1 MIPIRSN
8 TVRNKTKYKTQI
20 RDEKNI
26 KRAEYVL
33 DRIKLID
40 VILDNQSAPD
50 VDLITALENFIAS
63 SKPYNH
69 EEDSSLRGC
78 GVEKPSPDKFAK
90 LKDTNCST
98 LSEEA
103 ELIESIF
110 NKRELAYLVVS
121 SKKQLIELQK
131 VLKEIYKVI
140 KERDDE

>member
-40 VILDNQSAPD
+40 VVLDNQSVPD

-78 GVEKPSPDKFAK
+78 GVEKPSPDKNAK
-90 LKDTNCST
+90 
-98 LSEEA
+98 
-103 ELIESIF
+103 
-110 NKRELAYLVVS
+110 
-121 SKKQLIELQK
+121 
-131 VLKEIYKVI
+131 
-140 KERDDE
+140 

>member
-40 VILDNQSAPD
+40 VVLDNQSVPD

-78 GVEKPSPDKFAK
+78 GVEKPSPDKNAK
-90 LKDTNCST
+90 LKNTDYST
-98 LSEEA
+98 LSEET